1 MKFSTFALLASAVAL
16 SACQTN
22 PRKPSE
28 TGVRYGDAKGVETTT
43 NEFGSTDLQV
53 IAENMAKKMLQS
65 PAIANSNTVVR
76 LRIEDVRNLTSEPQI
91 DTRMITNRIRRQLL
105 NSGRVEFVADDA
117 GMKTQIDGLARQNNS
132 GLYDSKTTARV
143 GKMEAEKYA
152 VRGSI
157 RSIVKRGA
165 NVKDVFYTFEL
176 SLTDKQRG
184 VEVWADDQE
193 IRKVSGR

>member
-1 MKFSTFALLASAVAL
+1 MKLATFAVIASAVLLA
-16 SACQTN
+16 ACETN
-22 PRKPSE
+22 PRQPSQS
-28 TGVRYGDAKGVETTT
+28 GVRYGDAKGVETVT

-65 PAIANSNTVVR
+65 PAIANSPTVVR
-76 LRIEDVRNLTSEPQI
+76 LRIEDVRNLTSEYI

-105 NSGRVEFVADDA
+105 NSGRVEFVVDDA
-117 GMKTQIDGLARQNNS
+117 GMQTQTDGLARQQNS
-132 GLYDSKTTARV
+132 GLYDSKTTARL

-157 RSIVKRGA
+157 RSIVKRGG

-184 VEVWADDQE
+184 VEVWSEDQE

>member
-1 MKFSTFALLASAVAL
+1 MKLTTFAVLASALAL
-16 SACQTN
+16 TACQTN
-22 PRKPSE
+22 PRKPAE

-65 PAIANSNTVVR
+65 PIIANSNTPVR
-76 LRIEDVRNLTSEPQI
+76 LRIEDVRNLTSEHI

-105 NSGRVEFVADDA
+105 NSGRVEFAVDDA
-117 GMKTQIDGLARQNNS
+117 GMQGQTDTLSRQRDS
-132 GLYDSKTTARV
+132 GLYDKNSTIAAR
-143 GKMEAEKYA
+143 KMEAERYA

-157 RSIVKRGA
+157 RSIVKRSA

-176 SLTDKQRG
+176 SLTDRQRG
-184 VEVWADDQE
+184 LEVWADDQE

>member
-1 MKFSTFALLASAVAL
+1 MKFTTFAVLAAALVL

-22 PRKPSE
+22 PRKPAE

-43 NEFGSTDLQV
+43 NEFGSTDLQI

-65 PAIANSNTVVR
+65 PVIANSNAVVR
-76 LRIEDVRNLTSEPQI
+76 LRIEDVRNMTSEYI

-105 NSGRVEFVADDA
+105 NSGRVEFAVDDA
-117 GMKTQIDGLARQNNS
+117 GMQSQTDGLARQNNT
-132 GLYDSKTTARV
+132 GLYNSRTTART
-143 GKMEAEKYA
+143 GRMEAERYA

-165 NVKDVFYTFEL
+165 NAKDVFYTFEL
-176 SLTDKQRG
+176 SLTDRERG
-184 VEVWADDQE
+184 VEVWAEDQE
-193 IRKVSGR
+193 IRKVSAR

>member
-1 MKFSTFALLASAVAL
+1 MKIATFAVIASAVL
-16 SACQTN
+16 LTACETN
-22 PRKPSE
+22 PRQPSQS
-28 TGVRYGDAKGVETTT
+28 GVRYGDAKAVETVT

-65 PAIANSNTVVR
+65 PAIANSNTLVR
-76 LRIEDVRNLTSEPQI
+76 LRIEDVRNLTSEYI

-105 NSGRVEFVADDA
+105 NSGRVEFVVDDA
-117 GMKTQIDGLARQNNS
+117 GMQTQTDGLIRQNNS
-132 GLYDSKTTARV
+132 GLYDSKTTSRL

-157 RSIVKRGA
+157 RSIVKRSA

-184 VEVWADDQE
+184 VEVWSEDQE

>member
-1 MKFSTFALLASAVAL
+1 MKFTTFAVLASALAL
-16 SACQTN
+16 TACQTN
-22 PRKPSE
+22 PRKPAE

-65 PAIANSNTVVR
+65 PAIANSPTVVR
-76 LRIEDVRNLTSEPQI
+76 LRIEDVRNMTSEHI

-105 NSGRVEFVADDA
+105 NSGRVEFVVDDA
-117 GMKTQIDGLARQNNS
+117 GLKTQTDGLARQNNS
-132 GLYDSKTTARV
+132 GMYDSRTTARV
-143 GKMEAEKYA
+143 GKMEAERYA

-176 SLTDKQRG
+176 SMTDKQRG
-184 VEVWADDQE
+184 VEVWSDDQE

>member
-1 MKFSTFALLASAVAL
+1 MKLSTFAVLASAVAL

-22 PRKPSE
+22 PRQPSE
-28 TGVRYGDAKGVETTT
+28 TGVRYGDAKAVETTT

-65 PAIANSNTVVR
+65 PVISGSPTVVR
-76 LRIEDVRNLTSEPQI
+76 LRIEDVRNLTSEPI

-105 NSGRVEFVADDA
+105 NSGRVEFVTDDA
-117 GMKTQIDGLARQNNS
+117 GMKTQTDGLARQNNS
-132 GLYDSKTTARV
+132 GLYDSKTTAKV